1 MTITALM
8 ATITKNDGAL
18 WLENGK
24 VKYRLPTELVNHPEN
39 ATRILEQ
46 LRANRDAVRAALEQQ
61 HKSPTHPDITLE
73 PNPLTQQT
81 TQPKLALVL
90 TPEFRPKPL
99 PLHLEK
105 FARAARADKLPLSLA
120 DLVVSHVGWWFV
132 TSDPRELEALEELHQ
147 QHYGTVQ
154 A

>member
-24 VKYRLPTELVNHPEN
+24 VKYRLPTDLVNQPEN
-39 ATRILEQ
+39 AERILEQ
-46 LRANRDAVRAALEQQ
+46 LRANRDAVRAALEDATL
-61 HKSPTHPDITLE
+61 KPTEQTKL
-73 PNPLTQQT
+73 PLYR
-81 TQPKLALVL
+81 

-105 FARAARADKLPLSLA
+105 FARAARTDKLPVPLA

-132 TSDPRELEALEELHQ
+132 TSDARELETLEQLHRQ
-147 QHYGTVQ
+147 YYGTVQ